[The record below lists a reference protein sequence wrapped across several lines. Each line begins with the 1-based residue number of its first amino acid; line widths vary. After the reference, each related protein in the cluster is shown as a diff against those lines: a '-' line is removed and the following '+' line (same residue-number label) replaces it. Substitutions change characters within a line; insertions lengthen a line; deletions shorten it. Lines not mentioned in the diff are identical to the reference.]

1 MAIRVA
7 VLEGDYALLTRA
19 GIPLPLGL
27 QLQLEGLH
35 PSKASWAAKSSPK
48 GFSLNLFWP
57 ALSEPRPGARVRSQL
72 VPNKP
77 ARRKRRRRRHP
88 RSGTVDQDAEKT
100 VNVRDRT
107 RGVAI
112 FAGGQSKSS
121 PQAPPPTSPVK
132 VATSPPPPRP
142 CPDQSV
148 EEDELRKSGV
158 ESTAWTLVQRK
169 RNGLGRRSNSS
180 FGSRSPTPST
190 SNTDSSSEKMPNV
203 MKQPDVTPG
212 ILRVNN
218 NVNPTLLITD
228 RPRLSTPIASRTR
241 IKLNKN
247 VKKT

>member
-1 MAIRVA
+1 M
-7 VLEGDYALLTRA
+7 
-19 GIPLPLGL
+19 
-27 QLQLEGLH
+27 
-35 PSKASWAAKSSPK
+35 SS
-48 GFSLNLFWP
+48 
-57 ALSEPRPGARVRSQL
+57 R
-72 VPNKP
+72 
-77 ARRKRRRRRHP
+77 
-88 RSGTVDQDAEKT
+88 
-100 VNVRDRT
+100 
-107 RGVAI
+107 
-112 FAGGQSKSS
+112 
-121 PQAPPPTSPVK
+121 VK
-132 VATSPPPPRP
+132 VAASPPPPRP

-190 SNTDSSSEKMPNV
+190 SNTGSSAEKMPNV